1 MAASFEQLTRA
12 QKEER
17 EVLDFLLS
25 AGAVLSF
32 KHFAGTSRDWKSH
45 IDASIAL
52 PDGEKLDVDL
62 KRFLPY
68 GFILEHQ
75 NRYLKSTG
83 SAHGKQ
89 DAFLVHSLKH
99 RWFALFSRQEVL
111 GLGLSHGA
119 PPDRMTMPRVK
130 DEVRKQPDWAY
141 TGNTETNDRR
151 TGGKKPCYDVVQKI
165 PYKSLVQ
172 LPSWKCIQL

>member
-1 MAASFEQLTRA
+1 MAASLEQLNRA

-25 AGAVLSF
+25 AGAILDF
-32 KHFAGTSRDWKSH
+32 NHFAGTSKDWKSH
-45 IDASIAL
+45 IDASITL

-62 KRFLPY
+62 KVYLSY

-75 NRYLKSTG
+75 NRYLWSTG

-99 RWFALFSRQEVL
+99 RWFARFSRQEVL
-111 GLGLSHGA
+111 RLGLSYGA

-130 DEVRKQPDWAY
+130 DEVREQPYWIY

-165 PYKSLVQ
+165 PYESLFQ
-172 LPSWKCIQL
+172 LPSWRTIQL